1 MRDFFKMMFAS
12 MLGFFLT
19 MILLGFLFLIIM
31 MGMVASFEKEVT
43 VSDKSVLKINL
54 KYAVPERSSN
64 NPFEEFNF
72 TSMKTEKQLGLNAIL
87 QSIRYAAEDDRISGI
102 LLDLSTVPSAYATI
116 EAIRNAL
123 DTFKLS
129 GKFIY
134 AYGDNLSQ
142 KAYYLA
148 TVADKVFMNPLG
160 YLEFKGIYLEIMFF
174 KKTLEKLEVDA
185 QIIRHGKFK
194 SAVEP
199 FMLEKMSDSN
209 REQLNTYIG
218 GIWKHI
224 LKNISKNRNI
234 STDSLNVIAD
244 NLYTWDANGAL
255 KYKMVDALIY
265 RDELEQMIS
274 KKLALEEDENI
285 PFLALGKYYENIK
298 ARLMTFEDDKI
309 AVIYASGEIVN
320 GNNSSDVI
328 DGKRMAECIRQ
339 ARADSSIKAIV
350 LRVNSPGGDAL
361 ASEMIWREVYLTNQ
375 VKPVIVSMG
384 DYAAS
389 GGYYIACA
397 ARRIFAEATTLTG
410 SIGVFGVIPN
420 MQRLFNN
427 KLGVTFDNVK
437 TNEHS
442 DYFSVTHP
450 MSEFDQAV
458 ILKQIESI
466 YFTFIQRVA
475 DGRNMS
481 STEVDSLGQGR
492 IWSGLDALENGLVD
506 ELGGIYDAI
515 DFAAEEAGL
524 SEYSVVEL
532 PKQKDFIEELISD
545 ITEQSSV
552 KEKIM
557 MELGV
562 FAPMYEAYMH
572 LQKVQGIQARLPY
585 FIMLY

>member
-1 MRDFFKMMFAS
+1 MRNFFKMMFAS

-31 MGMVASFEKEVT
+31 IGMVASLEKDVT
-43 VSDKSVLKINL
+43 VSDKSVLSINL
-54 KYAVPERSSN
+54 KYAIPERSSS
-64 NPFEEFNF
+64 NPFEDFNF

-87 QSIRYAAEDDRISGI
+87 QSIRYAAKDDRISGI
-102 LLDLSTVPSAYATI
+102 LLDLSSVPSAYATI

-148 TVADKVFMNPLG
+148 SVADKIFMNPLG

-218 GIWKHI
+218 GIWEHI
-224 LKNISKNRNI
+224 IEGISKNRDI
-234 STDSLNVIAD
+234 SIDSLNVIAD

-255 KYKMVDALIY
+255 KYKMVDGLIY
-265 RDELEQMIS
+265 RDELEQMIAE
-274 KKLALEEDENI
+274 KLALEEEENI
-285 PFLALGKYYENIK
+285 PFLSLGKYYENIK
-298 ARLMTFEDDKI
+298 AHLMSFEDDKI
-309 AVIYASGEIVN
+309 AVIYANGEIVN

-350 LRVNSPGGDAL
+350 FRVNSPGGDAL
-361 ASEMIWREVYLTNQ
+361 ASEMIWREIYLTDQ

-420 MQRLFNN
+420 MQRMFNN

-450 MSEFDQAV
+450 MSEFDHAV

-481 STEVDSLGQGR
+481 TTEVDSIGQGR

-515 DFAAEEAGL
+515 NFAAEEAGL

-532 PKQKDFIEELISD
+532 PKQKDFIDELISD
-545 ITEQSSV
+545 IAEQSSV
-552 KEKIM
+552 KERITV
-557 MELGV
+557 ELGV
-562 FAPMYEAYMH
+562 FASMYEAYMH